1 MVAPRYTASDG
12 YNTLGNPTEYG
23 RGMSQYEYD
32 RFTEINRLND
42 PGMVSQS
49 YYYHD
54 RPGTSTGSVMQRSFS
69 AAPGPTRT
77 PPPYSIGCGNTVR
90 TARNNTFMRGP
101 VAENRMPV
109 SSYGGQTIA
118 SRLHTNNFGRNSH
131 PYQANTY
138 SYNAHDFQSQNE
150 FHFPMHGHDDN
161 YPGYNYGMSQQ
172 QLYGNPLSV
181 HPHHGFDPRTSH
193 VDHTATDAFYG
204 HTLGNSSIHENLSY
218 EGIGGMN
225 TSVFQACS
233 FENMDSH
240 TQTQPAIRSGGYT
253 NLPTNPYQHDPPRQ
267 QQQAYLPVN
276 PYKTNQQQ
284 RQHLYYNEGMHAN
297 DCPPMQEVVVQ
308 NSSVRSGLAGD
319 DASRFDDA
327 FL

>member
-23 RGMSQYEYD
+23 REMSQYEYD
-32 RFTEINRLND
+32 RFPEINRLND
-42 PGMVSQS
+42 PGMMSQCT
-49 YYYHD
+49 YYHD

-138 SYNAHDFQSQNE
+138 SYNAHAFQSQNE

-181 HPHHGFDPRTSH
+181 HPHHGFDPRTSY
-193 VDHTATDAFYG
+193 VDHTATDVFYG

-276 PYKTNQQQ
+276 PYKTNQRQ
-284 RQHLYYNEGMHAN
+284 RQHLYHNEGMHAN